1 MSYNIY
7 VKGREK
13 VYYYIIELT
22 LLFLIKNGLQQIPT
36 VEGCIFFNY
45 FFVILENLCNFAP
58 RKGTPRV
65 DVSINI
71 NKALLL
77 FRV

>member
-1 MSYNIY
+1 MAQSIKSINRRVTIY

-22 LLFLIKNGLQQIPT
+22 LLFLIKNGLQQILT

-45 FFVILENLCNFAP
+45 FL
-58 RKGTPRV
+58 
-65 DVSINI
+65 SY
-71 NKALLL
+71 
-77 FRV
+77 